1 MRLFILVVFAME
13 LLGNP
18 AIRDIPLHD
27 GFKVSPNQLFENR
40 FYLVQ
45 DDETLERTLVQFI
58 RLGDVPDHVVVLCD
72 PLTNCDDIP
81 TDFSSIHIDERDRVE
96 PSDLK
101 RGNLYSAVNSRDRI
115 IRIINLNIVTNCGQ
129 CICGLIKYLYHDIW
143 AVYPRYPLNDVIFI
157 PRVSLYHFR
166 MYFPILGKT
175 WYDCRSLEKMH
186 LHIRL
191 NRMVIFKD
199 FPIDV
204 KNYVLSFLLP
214 KIE

>member
-1 MRLFILVVFAME
+1 MME
-13 LLGNP
+13 VLGKP
-18 AIRDIPLHD
+18 DIINQIPINNSY
-27 GFKVSPNQLFENR
+27 KVLANQLVENR

-45 DDETLERTLVQFI
+45 DDETSERTLVQFV
-58 RLGDVPDHVVVLCD
+58 RRGDVPDCVVVLCD

-101 RGNLYSAVNSRDRI
+101 QGNLYSAVNTRDRI
-115 IRIINLNIVTNCGQ
+115 IRIIKLNIVTNCGQ
-129 CICGLIKYLYHDIW
+129 CICGLVKYVYHDIW
-143 AVYPRYPLNDVIFI
+143 EVYPRYPLNDVIFI

-175 WYDCRSLEKMH
+175 WYDCRSIEKMH

-191 NRMVIFKD
+191 NRLGIFKD

-214 KIE
+214 KM